1 MKKIYWLLLP
11 LLLLSLPG
19 FCQDRI
25 IKGTV
30 SDKNEALPGVSI
42 YEKGV
47 PTNGTT
53 TDANGNF
60 RLTIKGSASILV
72 IRSIGY
78 KLAEEQVGSR
88 TTINVTLES
97 EEQGLNEVIVVGF
110 GEQKKITLTG
120 AVSMVSGK
128 EIRENPSASLQNTL
142 AGRLPGFFSQQPSGR
157 PGADGADFYIRG
169 VSSYNGNNRP
179 LIIVDDIEYSYEQF
193 ARLDPNEIE
202 NLSILKDASTTAIY
216 GVRGANG
223 VVVVSTRRGKEGPAK
238 ISVRI
243 ESSLT
248 QPTKIPQYLDAYES
262 ARLYNQAQI
271 NDNNA
276 NPNPNFRPRFSQED
290 LELFRN
296 GNDPYGHPNIN
307 WKDVLFKKFSE
318 QYRGNLDLSGGTERV
333 KYFVSLGYLY
343 QNGMLKDFGAGQG
356 VNNNYYQQRYNYRSN
371 LDMKVTK
378 TLDIR
383 MNLFGNFAQVNVPRV
398 GSPFGYNDL
407 FYDYSS
413 FATLAPF
420 AYPLYN
426 PDGSYGYSTWIRN
439 ENPNY
444 NVNNVIGRLNYY
456 GYDRN
461 NESNMNVVAEATQ
474 KLDFITKGL
483 SIRGRVAYTSNYYYT
498 RSMTRDQFPSFI
510 YDPVNDSYEPRDPNV
525 FRVRRFFLGY
535 SPRSTSR
542 VLNVQAYLNYDRTF
556 GKHHVAGLAL
566 LNRNSNT
573 AASSNAIYNFIP
585 SNFRGYSGRISYDY
599 DQKYLFQ
606 VNAGYNGSDRFIGSN
621 RYGLF
626 PAVSAGWV
634 LSEEPFFKSNVP
646 FVDLLKF
653 RASYGL
659 VGNDAL
665 GSNFSYY
672 YQQNYGIGNGVV
684 PTDFGYSS
692 NQYQSIFEGSLAN
705 EQVSWEKEKKLDLAV
720 EFAFWKNR
728 ITGSVNYF
736 DNNRFDILTVRGTV
750 SSIFGQG
757 LPPVNLGR
765 VNNRGIEL
773 EFGFEDKI
781 GSNFSYFVRGN
792 YSLAKN
798 KILFMDEPASQYSYQ
813 NYTGKSIGQI
823 RVYQAIGF
831 YKDQADIDAS
841 PTTSVRALPGDLKYA
856 DLNGDGVINS
866 FDMSV
871 TGYPNVPNTTYG
883 INLGGRYKNIS
894 FSFLF
899 QGSRN
904 FNVRGVAES
913 IRPFAS
919 NLTAVH
925 QQAWTPELGDEAKF
939 PRLSLLGGL
948 SDPLSYPSTFWH
960 ISGNFLR
967 LRTAQIGYNLPVAF
981 TQKLGIPE
989 MRIYA
994 NGSNLF
1000 TFTKLNRLYE
1010 FDPEINSG
1018 TDRVSYPPQ
1027 RLINLGISATF

>member
-333 KYFVSLGYLY
+333 QVFCIAGVSLSEWNAKRFRSGP
-343 QNGMLKDFGAGQG
+343 GGQ
-356 VNNNYYQQRYNYRSN
+356 
-371 LDMKVTK
+371 
-378 TLDIR
+378 
-383 MNLFGNFAQVNVPRV
+383 
-398 GSPFGYNDL
+398 
-407 FYDYSS
+407 
-413 FATLAPF
+413 
-420 AYPLYN
+420 
-426 PDGSYGYSTWIRN
+426 
-439 ENPNY
+439 
-444 NVNNVIGRLNYY
+444 
-456 GYDRN
+456 
-461 NESNMNVVAEATQ
+461 
-474 KLDFITKGL
+474 
-483 SIRGRVAYTSNYYYT
+483 
-498 RSMTRDQFPSFI
+498 
-510 YDPVNDSYEPRDPNV
+510 
-525 FRVRRFFLGY
+525 
-535 SPRSTSR
+535 
-542 VLNVQAYLNYDRTF
+542 
-556 GKHHVAGLAL
+556 
-566 LNRNSNT
+566 
-573 AASSNAIYNFIP
+573 
-585 SNFRGYSGRISYDY
+585 
-599 DQKYLFQ
+599 
-606 VNAGYNGSDRFIGSN
+606 
-621 RYGLF
+621 
-626 PAVSAGWV
+626 
-634 LSEEPFFKSNVP
+634 
-646 FVDLLKF
+646 
-653 RASYGL
+653 
-659 VGNDAL
+659 
-665 GSNFSYY
+665 
-672 YQQNYGIGNGVV
+672 
-684 PTDFGYSS
+684 
-692 NQYQSIFEGSLAN
+692 
-705 EQVSWEKEKKLDLAV
+705 
-720 EFAFWKNR
+720 
-728 ITGSVNYF
+728 
-736 DNNRFDILTVRGTV
+736 
-750 SSIFGQG
+750 
-757 LPPVNLGR
+757 
-765 VNNRGIEL
+765 
-773 EFGFEDKI
+773 
-781 GSNFSYFVRGN
+781 
-792 YSLAKN
+792 
-798 KILFMDEPASQYSYQ
+798 
-813 NYTGKSIGQI
+813 
-823 RVYQAIGF
+823 
-831 YKDQADIDAS
+831 
-841 PTTSVRALPGDLKYA
+841 
-856 DLNGDGVINS
+856 
-866 FDMSV
+866 
-871 TGYPNVPNTTYG
+871 
-883 INLGGRYKNIS
+883 
-894 FSFLF
+894 
-899 QGSRN
+899 
-904 FNVRGVAES
+904 
-913 IRPFAS
+913 
-919 NLTAVH
+919 
-925 QQAWTPELGDEAKF
+925 
-939 PRLSLLGGL
+939 
-948 SDPLSYPSTFWH
+948 
-960 ISGNFLR
+960 
-967 LRTAQIGYNLPVAF
+967 
-981 TQKLGIPE
+981 
-989 MRIYA
+989 
-994 NGSNLF
+994 
-1000 TFTKLNRLYE
+1000 
-1010 FDPEINSG
+1010 
-1018 TDRVSYPPQ
+1018 
-1027 RLINLGISATF
+1027 